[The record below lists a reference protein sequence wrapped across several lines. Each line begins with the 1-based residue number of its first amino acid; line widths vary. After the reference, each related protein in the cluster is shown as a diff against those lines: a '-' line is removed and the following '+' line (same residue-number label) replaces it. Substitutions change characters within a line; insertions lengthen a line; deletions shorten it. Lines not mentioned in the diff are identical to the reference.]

1 MSASEPLLDIILF
14 DIDDTLYSTTAFS
27 LSARANA
34 IRGMI
39 DAGLQIEQEQGVL
52 ELAEVVVE
60 FSSNYDRHF
69 VRLLDRLGP
78 EALAGRN
85 PAVLIAAGVVAYH
98 RTKESDLWILPDV
111 HETLDRLHHMGVR
124 LGVISA
130 GLHVKQAEKL
140 IRLDALRFFDPE
152 AIFFTDQMGVSKP
165 NPKLYAH
172 TCAQLG
178 VDPQR
183 AMYVGDRQAHDAVPA
198 RSIGMATVHYTGA
211 HGKYETEG
219 GATEPHHTL
228 SDLRGLLD
236 ILGDEYGMHV

>member
-1 MSASEPLLDIILF
+1 VSTKEPLLDIILF

-27 LSARANA
+27 LSARSNA
-34 IRGMI
+34 IQAMI
-39 DAGLQIEQEQGVL
+39 EVGLEIELEQGVL

-60 FSSNYDRHF
+60 FSSNYGRHF
-69 VRLLDRLGP
+69 LRLLDRLGP
-78 EALAGRN
+78 EASAGRN

-111 HETLDRLHHMGVR
+111 HQALDRLHHMGVR

-140 IRLDALRFFDPE
+140 IRLDALRFFDPG

-165 NPKLYAH
+165 NPKLYDH

-178 VDPQR
+178 VDPTR
-183 AMYVGDRQAHDAVPA
+183 AMYVGDRRAHDSTPA
-198 RSIGMATVHYTGA
+198 GSIGMATVHYTGA
-211 HGKYETEG
+211 HGKYEGEAG
-219 GATEPHHTL
+219 ETEPHHTL
-228 SDLRGLLD
+228 SDLRDLID
-236 ILGDEYGMHV
+236 ILRDDYGLDV